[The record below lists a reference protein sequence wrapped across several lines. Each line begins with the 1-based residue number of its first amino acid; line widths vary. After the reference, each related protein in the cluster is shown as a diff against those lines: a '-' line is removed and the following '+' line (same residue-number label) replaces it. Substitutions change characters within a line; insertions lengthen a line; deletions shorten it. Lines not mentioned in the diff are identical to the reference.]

1 MKSFKRQPSVL
12 TLLLM
17 LALTIQSCNN
27 SEKKDKLSDQD
38 DIARINSNFEEAYK
52 RKDGEAIQ
60 ALYTESGTLI
70 APYGTYEG
78 NKEVKASF
86 ERDFS
91 THQSIS
97 KADLGIE
104 SIEYESDTLIV
115 KGRFH
120 ILGVKVE
127 NGLPFELEG
136 PYTHKCIKE
145 NGEWKISITSFTAD
159 LNINDY

>member
-1 MKSFKRQPSVL
+1 MKSFKRQVSVL
-12 TLLLM
+12 TLLLTI
-17 LALTIQSCNN
+17 AITIQSCNN
-27 SEKKDKLSDQD
+27 SEKKNKISDQD
-38 DIARINSNFEEAYK
+38 AIAKINSKFEEAYK

-60 ALYTESGTLI
+60 ALYTQSGSLI

-97 KADLGIE
+97 KTDLGID
-104 SIEYESDTLIV
+104 SIAYESDTLIV

-120 ILGVKVE
+120 IIGVKVE

-145 NGEWKISITSFTAD
+145 NGEWRFLITSFTAD
-159 LNINDY
+159 VNINDY